1 MKIGLVRHFP
11 VQCKPEKKWMSSA
24 DFNHWVEQYD
34 QAEVI
39 LADPPNDNT
48 VWDLCV
54 SSDLSRAVATAEHI
68 YKGRIITTHRLR
80 EIGMRSVLQSNV
92 KLPHSVWLI
101 LSRLAWLFSH
111 PSQEETKRQTLT
123 RVREVIDWIEAENQS
138 NVLVVCH
145 GALMK
150 VVHKELVRRD
160 FKGKGDWK
168 PQNGKLY
175 VYVKDESIA
184 I

>member
-92 KLPHSVWLI
+92 KLPHIVWMI
-101 LSRLAWLFSH
+101 LSRLAWLCSH
-111 PSQEETKRQTLT
+111 SSQEETKQQTLS
-123 RVREVIDWIEAENQS
+123 RVKEVIDWIEAENQS
-138 NVLVVCH
+138 NVLVICH

-150 VVHKELVRRD
+150 VVHKELVQRD
-160 FKGKGDWK
+160 YKGKVEWK

-175 VYVKDESIA
+175 VYVKG
-184 I
+184 

>member
-39 LADPPNDNT
+39 LADPPNDTT

-54 SSDLSRAVATAEHI
+54 SSDLSRAVTTAEHI
-68 YKGRIITTHRLR
+68 YTGRIITTHRLR
-80 EIGMRSVLQSNV
+80 EIGMRSVFQSNV
-92 KLPHSVWLI
+92 KLLHIVWMI
-101 LSRLAWLFSH
+101 LSRLAWLCSH
-111 PSQEETKRQTLT
+111 SSQEETKQQTLS
-123 RVREVIDWIEAENQS
+123 RVKEVIDWIEAENQS
-138 NVLVVCH
+138 NVLVICH

-160 FKGKGDWK
+160 YKGKAEWK

-175 VYVKDESIA
+175 VYVKG
-184 I
+184 